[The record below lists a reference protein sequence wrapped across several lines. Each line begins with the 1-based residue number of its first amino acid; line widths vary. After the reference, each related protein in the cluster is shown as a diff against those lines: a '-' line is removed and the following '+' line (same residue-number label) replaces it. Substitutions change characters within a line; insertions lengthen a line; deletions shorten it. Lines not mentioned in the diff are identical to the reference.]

1 MITIE
6 NWAIG
11 VDTREGKERKE
22 VLQGTVYDHP
32 DFDDGKMIVTLPI
45 AETNGREVQ
54 TEKGYTYLLGK
65 VNPEYAKRF
74 PQFDYEGDYPLLSG
88 EKGK

>member
-1 MITIE
+1 
-6 NWAIG
+6 
-11 VDTREGKERKE
+11 
-22 VLQGTVYDHP
+22 
-32 DFDDGKMIVTLPI
+32 MIVTLPI